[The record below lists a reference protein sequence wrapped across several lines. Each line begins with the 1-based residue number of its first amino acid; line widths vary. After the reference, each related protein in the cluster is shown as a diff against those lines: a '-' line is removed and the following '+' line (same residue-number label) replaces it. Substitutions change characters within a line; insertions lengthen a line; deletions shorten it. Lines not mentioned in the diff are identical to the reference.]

1 MIEARCVTV
10 EMNGLT
16 LLPLVSFKV
25 GRGEAL
31 IVTGKNGTGKSTL
44 LRVLAGA
51 LRPSTGAASVEGLVV
66 NSLDSSFRRQVAV
79 MIGLPPFAPDLT
91 VEEHILLVASTWFNK
106 QQQRDEIVQQLLEE
120 LHLSGLRNRFPHEL
134 STGQVQLFGLA
145 LVLARPFDILLLDE
159 PEQRLDSDHIELVTE
174 TLSRRRDN
182 GATLVVAT
190 HSSSLAENLGDTFL
204 ALGVT

>member
-1 MIEARCVTV
+1 MIEAQHVTV
-10 EMNGLT
+10 EANGLT
-16 LLPLVSFKV
+16 LLPPVSFNV

-51 LRPSTGAASVEGLVV
+51 LHPSTGAALIEGSVV

-91 VEEHILLVASTWFNK
+91 VEEHLLLVASTWFDT
-106 QQQRDEIVQQLLEE
+106 QQHRHEIVQQLLEE
-120 LHLSGLRNRFPHEL
+120 LHLSGLQNRFPHEL
-134 STGQVQLFGLA
+134 STGQVQLFGLS
-145 LVLARPFDILLLDE
+145 LVLARPFDVLLLDE
-159 PEQRLDSDHIELVTE
+159 PEQRLDSDHLELVTE
-174 TLSRRRDN
+174 ALRRRRDN
-182 GATLVVAT
+182 GATLGVAT
-190 HSSSLAENLGDTFL
+190 HSSSLTETLGDTFL